1 MTREPLQRASEILQ
15 EASESASGEVADRL
29 EDQASA
35 FATHAESERGPDHGR
50 LARHENHLHELEDD
64 VDDDV
69 RALIEDAFD
78 AIHDYRETIE
88 GV

>member
-1 MTREPLQRASEILQ
+1 MSRDALKRASEILQ
-15 EASESASGEVADRL
+15 EASDAASGDAADRL
-29 EDQASA
+29 EDQAAA

-64 VDDDV
+64 VDESV
-69 RALIEDAFD
+69 QALIEDALG